1 MCILCGCSPENE
13 VRYTFYSCCSIIWG
27 ILFALFICFFVI
39 PYSGLH
45 NYKTHQ
51 CNITRVD
58 YPTTAPTFDSVDD
71 WKSCDCGKRCTS
83 WNPCIRLYS
92 DVDEAIMIKDNYYV
106 DRNDKCTFHN
116 NNCPN
121 GENIQYIQEYIN
133 ASREIANKYLN
144 TTVDCYYNTPTTN
157 IYLDNNMS
165 MTNIY
170 FICVMMILLIIA
182 CCVVLY
188 TDTKCSCKGKSE
200 NKDLEKATVF
210 SSEYMV

>member
-51 CNITRVD
+51 CNITRID
-58 YPTTAPTFDSVDD
+58 YPTTAPTFDSFDD

-92 DVDEAIMIKDNYYV
+92 DVDEAIMIKDLSAIVACGVESALYSYP
-106 DRNDKCTFHN
+106 TL
-116 NNCPN
+116 
-121 GENIQYIQEYIN
+121 
-133 ASREIANKYLN
+133 SN
-144 TTVDCYYNTPTTN
+144 TTPLIPASLSAAKSSWWILWTLTCGTTSVRSQRIRPRALTAGQFVDWP
-157 IYLDNNMS
+157 
-165 MTNIY
+165 
-170 FICVMMILLIIA
+170 FI
-182 CCVVLY
+182 
-188 TDTKCSCKGKSE
+188 
-200 NKDLEKATVF
+200 VF
-210 SSEYMV
+210 RE